1 LRTALRGFQDSE
13 TQVPHLLIE
22 LLGENAVAV
31 MDQKTVA
38 MVGRQRFTQLLDRP
52 WRRGMRRHIGIQNPA
67 SRMFHDHKDIEET
80 KGRRHH
86 HAEVTGDDGLGMIAN
101 KGPSALG

>member
-1 LRTALRGFQDSE
+1 
-13 TQVPHLLIE
+13 
-22 LLGENAVAV
+22 

-38 MVGRQRFTQLLDRP
+38 MVRRQRFTQLLDRP
-52 WRRGMRRHIGIQNPA
+52 WNRGMRRHISIQNPA

-86 HAEVTGDDGLGMIAN
+86 HAEVTGDDGLGMIPN
-101 KGPSALG
+101 KGPPALGWSACPSAAIQGLRQVFPDGAW